1 MMRLGNQP
9 IFVLPLLTLLL
20 GVFSHTPALAQRVAA
35 PVIAAPI
42 VTVQEVAAKQSLD
55 LDHLNYIDP
64 LVYEAIKR
72 GDLPGCVIAI
82 GRRDGVSY
90 MKAFGHRSLKP
101 SASLMTTDTVFDL
114 ASLTKP
120 VATATCAMQMIEQG
134 RLRLQDN
141 VADLIPRFGANGKE
155 EIVVEQLFLHTA
167 GFIPDNPISDYQ
179 QGVTEAWK
187 RINALSPQSSPGVRF
202 KYSDISFLVLGRIL
216 ETLDGAPL
224 DRIVQTRLFAPL
236 GMSETG
242 YNPDPELRLRF
253 APTEKIDGQWLRGR
267 VHDPRAALLGGVAGH
282 AGLFS
287 TAGDL
292 SRYAR
297 MMLSGGELEE
307 VRVLSQATVREMTR
321 PRVVG
326 ESQRALGWDILS
338 GYSSNRGELMSA
350 SAFGH
355 GGFTGTGIWI
365 DPKLDLFVIF
375 LSNRLHPD
383 GEGSVNDLIGRIG
396 AIAAASIQDTIPTH

>member
-1 MMRLGNQP
+1 MMRLRPQL
-9 IFVLPLLTLLL
+9 ILSLALSAFLL
-20 GVFSHTPALAQRVAA
+20 GFFSQIPASAQLVATPKSLA
-35 PVIAAPI
+35 
-42 VTVQEVAAKQSLD
+42 
-55 LDHLNYIDP
+55 LDHLNHIDP
-64 LVYEAIKR
+64 LVAEAIQR

-101 SASLMTTDTVFDL
+101 SPSPMTTDTVFDL

-134 RLRLQDN
+134 RLRLQDK
-141 VADLIPRFGANGKE
+141 VADLIPGFGVNGKE
-155 EIVVEQLFLHTA
+155 EIVVEQLFLHSA
-167 GFIPDNPISDYQ
+167 GFIPDNPISDYE
-179 QGVTEAWK
+179 QGAPEAWK
-187 RINALSPQSSPGVRF
+187 RINALAPQSPPGVRF
-202 KYSDISFLVLGRIL
+202 KYSDVSFLVLGKIL
-216 ETLDGAPL
+216 EKLDGAPL
-224 DRIVQTRLFAPL
+224 DRVVQTRLFAPL

-242 YNPDPELRLRF
+242 YNSAPDLRLRI
-253 APTEKIDGQWLRGR
+253 APTEKVDGKWLQGR

-297 MMLSGGELEE
+297 MMLSGGKLEE
-307 VRVLSQATVREMTR
+307 VRVLSRATVREMTR
-321 PRVVG
+321 PRVIG
-326 ESQRALGWDILS
+326 ESQRALGWDVRS
-338 GYSSNRGELMSA
+338 GYSSNRSELMSTA
-350 SAFGH
+350 AFGH

-383 GEGSVNDLIGRIG
+383 GKGTVNDLIGRIG
-396 AIAAASIQDTIPTH
+396 AIAAASIQDTTSAH